1 LFEVS
6 AVVWPAYAS
15 TEAAVRGLDLV
26 AQRASV
32 DADQLADVMLKIEEG
47 ADLSTEQAELMK
59 TVVENLAPKSED
71 VAPAVDSSEESSL
84 LALKQKQLE
93 LLLKRI

>member
-1 LFEVS
+1 
-6 AVVWPAYAS
+6 
-15 TEAAVRGLDLV
+15 V

-47 ADLSTEQAELMK
+47 ADLTTEQAELIK
-59 TVVENLAPKSED
+59 TVADQLAPRSED
-71 VAPAVDSSEESSL
+71 MAETVSEPNT
-84 LALKQKQLE
+84 LALKQKQLD